1 MTTLLLLPLL
11 LAGPSTAPL
20 PGTSLYQLDA
30 AWTDQH
36 GRATKLA
43 DLRGR
48 VVLVAMVFTN
58 CRYACPRMVERMK
71 RVEAALSPTERRRM
85 RFLLVSLDPAR
96 DTVPVLAAFAKNSQI
111 NLGWWTLLRGA
122 PDAVRELSAALG
134 VRYKQVDSGDLAHA
148 NLLTMLD
155 AGGSVAHQQEGLES
169 DVNPMLIAVRAE
181 LARTGDTKPK

>member
-71 RVEAALSPTERRRM
+71 RVEASLSPTERRRM

-96 DTVPVLAAFAKNSQI
+96 DTVPVLAAFAKSSQLNS
-111 NLGWWTLLRGA
+111 GWWTLLRGA